1 MRRALKTPEPER
13 GPLPAATRSAAPA
26 PGVAPER
33 AARPAPPASPS
44 RVAGDDELAPILAR
58 AVRARSLLA
67 RSVAPQDQM
76 LVALAK
82 TLANGDAGD
91 VVDLVE
97 RHPTV
102 LGSQVS
108 EAAKLALLRK
118 LDTTMWFRSPHQQ
131 AAAQL
136 WNSFGEEHIAQVAK
150 ANQGLWDKA
159 VKRGM
164 PAHEI
169 PVLQAMQER
178 FEGDVTSV
186 ALSHMDF
193 NLAATDQELRS
204 LGLGG
209 GATPVHPLQRDA
221 RRQEVRELMSQVALA
236 QVALQELQKIAVG
249 HHSEKQAEGPVIHT
263 LALFEPGRRPDID
276 PTRAELASDF
286 HPHAEVQQWW
296 DTVQGFISLSASQSP
311 AVYAAM
317 AQGQVGTIAD
327 MTSSADRLAETGKV
341 LKELRSNIAVTRR
354 RIDSGE
360 IDPRSLAPIHAQLF
374 AGQQRGSSTI
384 DWSSPVAK
392 AVGSSIVDAHES
404 ARMWLQLKLG
414 LLAGGAFI
422 AMELFSVGAA
432 TIPGAILLGSAL
444 GIGTG
449 VAAESWVQSRR
460 LGAAAGSSADAEHQ
474 VVTAEQARA
483 AQWEAVLNTVFVALD
498 AIAPAWKAGKVA
510 MHGMRAEAVVAEQ
523 TLSAEWKR
531 IAKLAADPST
541 AGEGAKAFERLVAA
555 HGEVQTIERLVTEL
569 GAERAMQVT
578 GKSAEE
584 LASRLPAKSAV
595 REQLEQAAK
604 LGLGAKPLSAAEAA
618 SVEAAQRARRG
629 KLAAGATDSAAARAW
644 LEGGDLESRI
654 GGLVAAVNHG
664 VIDPKIGSEL
674 ALEAIQ
680 RWGPQRTVDLAGGWS
695 KLSTALTDASS
706 AAGPFMRWRDGVFE
720 DLRAFAKKELKLDI
734 PKQGTNTKFKNDLD
748 ISALDGASHEHRE
761 RLAQYLAKRLEV
773 RQDPATL
780 DHLLKI
786 ELFSDPRR
794 LHAYDALPAPLREKV
809 AGRQAA
815 FERELIPNR
824 DLYQA
829 RKHANHKLVAEI
841 REQMRKQ
848 GVKEYDYVPLSA
860 GQIRRLGQRL
870 DDAHKALLSAVQR
883 GDMAEAE
890 KAADELGRSQ
900 ALINAAHDG
909 GYFSGGGGRAY
920 VSDRAGETP
929 MALITPTALRGQVP
943 VERYTVLLDQLSKLN
958 HAAEGLAST
967 KIDNLVDAVRAV
979 GKYGERAQEIIHM
992 PGMAVPIEGLSPKW
1006 ESLLAKCM
1014 ALKHAADSGHSAARL
1029 RLDPAKVV
1037 KEVLEA
1043 LDDARA
1049 SSLHALEQ
1057 IGAQTGL
1064 SRAEGA
1070 AAKMTAQIRNHVRAL
1085 QVIDGL
1091 KASVGEPARG
1101 GSAAVGEAVGGGP
1114 QR

>member
-1 MRRALKTPEPER
+1 MPA
-13 GPLPAATRSAAPA
+13 PAAPRPAAPA
-26 PGVAPER
+26 AP
-33 AARPAPPASPS
+33 AAPA
-44 RVAGDDELAPILAR
+44 DDALGPILAR
-58 AVRARSLLA
+58 AVLA
-67 RSVAPQDQM
+67 RQTPAGAVAPHDQTV
-76 LVALAK
+76 VALAR

-97 RHPTV
+97 RHPAV
-102 LGSQVS
+102 LGSQIS
-108 EAAKLALLRK
+108 EDAKLALLRK
-118 LDTTMWFRSPHQQ
+118 LDTTIWFRAPHQH
-131 AAAQL
+131 AAAKL
-136 WNSFGEEHIAQVAK
+136 WNAFGEERIGVVAK
-150 ANQGLWDKA
+150 ANRGLWDKA

-164 PAHEI
+164 AAHEI
-169 PVLQAMQER
+169 PVLQSMRER

-204 LGLGG
+204 LGLAE
-209 GATPVHPLQRDA
+209 GAAPVHPLQRDA
-221 RRQEVRELMSQVALA
+221 RREEVHELMLQVALA
-236 QVALQELQKIAVG
+236 QLALEELRKVAVG
-249 HHSEKQAEGPVIHT
+249 HRSEKQTEGPIIHT
-263 LALFEPGRRPDID
+263 LALFEPHNRPDTD
-276 PTRAELASDF
+276 PTRAELARGWR
-286 HPHAEVQQWW
+286 HHAEVQQWW
-296 DTVQGFISLSASQSP
+296 DTVQGFIGLAASQSP

-317 AQGQVGTIAD
+317 AQDKVGTIAD
-327 MTSSADRLAETGKV
+327 KTSSADRLAETGKV
-341 LKELRSNIAVTRR
+341 LKDLRSNIAVTRR

-360 IDPRSLAPIHAQLF
+360 IDFRSLAPIHAQLF
-374 AGQQRGSSTI
+374 EGAQRGSSTI

-392 AVGSSIVDAHES
+392 GVGQSIVDEHES

-422 AMELFSVGAA
+422 AMEIFSVGAA
-432 TIPGAILLGSAL
+432 TIPGVILLGGAL
-444 GIGTG
+444 GIGAG

-460 LGAAAGSSADAEHQ
+460 LGTAAGSAADAEHR
-474 VVTAEQARA
+474 VVSAEQARA

-510 MHGMRAEAVVAEQ
+510 LHGMRAERTVAEQ

-541 AGEGAKAFERLVAA
+541 AGEGAKAFEKLVAA
-555 HGEVQTIERLVTEL
+555 HGEAQTIERLVTEL

-584 LASRLPAKSAV
+584 LASRLAAKSPV
-595 REQLEQAAK
+595 RAQLEQAAK
-604 LGLGAKPLSAAEAA
+604 LGLGGKPLGAAEAA
-618 SVEAAQRARRG
+618 AVDAAQRARRG
-629 KLAAGATDSAAARAW
+629 KLAAGAADSAAARAW
-644 LEGGDLESRI
+644 LEGGDFESRI
-654 GGLVAAVNHG
+654 AGLVTAVNHG

-674 ALEAIQ
+674 ALEAVQ
-680 RWGPQRTVDLAGGWS
+680 RWGPQRTVDLAGGWTR
-695 KLSTALTDASS
+695 LSAALTDASP

-720 DLRAFAKKELKLDI
+720 DMRAFAKKELKLDI
-734 PKQGTNTKFKNDLD
+734 PKQGTTTKFKNDLD
-748 ISALDGASHEHRE
+748 ISMLEGLSSEHRE
-761 RLAQYLAKRLEV
+761 RIAQYLAKRLDV
-773 RQDPATL
+773 RKDPALL

-786 ELFSDPRR
+786 ELFTDPRR

-829 RKHANHKLVAEI
+829 RKHGNHKLVAEI

-848 GVKEYDYVPLSA
+848 GVKEFDYVPLSA
-860 GQIRRLGQRL
+860 GQIKRLGQRL
-870 DDAHKALLSAVQR
+870 DEAHQALLTAIKK

-900 ALINAAHDG
+900 ALINSAHDG

-929 MALITPTALRGQVP
+929 MPLITPTALRGQVP

-958 HAAEGLAST
+958 HAAEELAST
-967 KIDNLVDAVRAV
+967 KIENLVDALRAV
-979 GKYGERAQEIIHM
+979 GKYGERTQEIIHM
-992 PGMAVPIEGLSPKW
+992 PGLAVPIAGLSPKW
-1006 ESLLAKCM
+1006 ESLLARCM
-1014 ALKHAADSGHSAARL
+1014 ALKKAADSGHSAARL

-1037 KEVLEA
+1037 SEA
-1043 LDDARA
+1043 LGLLDDARA

-1064 SRAEGA
+1064 SKMEGA

-1091 KASVGEPARG
+1091 KASLGELARG
-1101 GSAAVGEAVGGGP
+1101 GSDVLGGGP
-1114 QR
+1114 ARSQGASTGR